1 MDKSLLFSLLFITG
15 CAGVVKHETIY
26 NLGSDKYLLENNV
39 YSTQELKNKLK
50 EQRTDSSIH
59 YVYAADCFNS
69 GLEVNKLIS
78 IIKSM
83 DVRVNKIS
91 TYTDTVSSECRE
103 LQKNQRKGQ
112 REMSDFSDLK

>member
-1 MDKSLLFSLLFITG
+1 
-15 CAGVVKHETIY
+15 
-26 NLGSDKYLLENNV
+26 
-39 YSTQELKNKLK
+39 
-50 EQRTDSSIH
+50 
-59 YVYAADCFNS
+59 
-69 GLEVNKLIS
+69 
-78 IIKSM
+78 M